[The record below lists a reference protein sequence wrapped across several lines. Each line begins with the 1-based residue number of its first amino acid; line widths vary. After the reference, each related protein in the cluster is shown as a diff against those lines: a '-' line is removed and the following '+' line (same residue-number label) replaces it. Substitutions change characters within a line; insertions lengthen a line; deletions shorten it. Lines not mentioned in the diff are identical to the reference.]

1 MNIET
6 ANRLY
11 ELRKQQGLSQEELAE
26 KLGVSRQAVSKWER
40 SEASPDTDNLI
51 ALAKIYGLTLD
62 ELVYGK
68 KDDQQSTEAESEVK
82 KDTEKVDIGPT
93 GIFVESADGDKVHIN
108 INGIK
113 VTADGKHHI
122 RINDDGQE
130 DEGDFDENNAPTTE
144 GEPETKKDT
153 DKVDIG
159 PNGIFVESSDGE
171 TVQINLRG
179 IKVTDGKH
187 HIHINDDDDDDDD
200 DDFDED
206 DVESIEKSGGKAKF
220 WLSLPYPIIC
230 TIAYILLGCFD
241 VLGGFGHSWIIFVT
255 IPIYYSIVHA
265 IAKKRFCDFAYPVFC
280 AFTFLYLGMYHGNW
294 HPSWVI
300 FITIPVY
307 YSIAGFLD
315 KRRKE
320 KENS

>member
-62 ELVYGK
+62 ELVYG
-68 KDDQQSTEAESEVK
+68 
-82 KDTEKVDIGPT
+82 EKAGEEKT
-93 GIFVESADGDKVHIN
+93 
-108 INGIK
+108 
-113 VTADGKHHI
+113 
-122 RINDDGQE
+122 
-130 DEGDFDENNAPTTE
+130 
-144 GEPETKKDT
+144 EPETEAKNDT

-159 PNGIFVESSDGE
+159 PNGIFVESSDGDK
-171 TVQINLRG
+171 VHINLRG
-179 IKVTDGKH
+179 IKITDGKH
-187 HIHINDDDDDDDD
+187 HIHINDDDDEKSKYDNSHVKIDLGGIKIGSSAELDLDDDD

-206 DVESIEKSGGKAKF
+206 DVESIKKSGGKAKF

-265 IAKKRFCDFAYPVFC
+265 ISKKRFCDFAYPVFC

>member
-11 ELRKQQGLSQEELAE
+11 ELRKQQDLSQEELAE

-62 ELVYGK
+62 ELVYG
-68 KDDQQSTEAESEVK
+68 
-82 KDTEKVDIGPT
+82 EKT
-93 GIFVESADGDKVHIN
+93 GEEK
-108 INGIK
+108 
-113 VTADGKHHI
+113 T
-122 RINDDGQE
+122 
-130 DEGDFDENNAPTTE
+130 
-144 GEPETKKDT
+144 EPETEAKNDT

-159 PNGIFVESSDGE
+159 PNGIFVESSDGDK
-171 TVQINLRG
+171 VQINLRG
-179 IKVTDGKH
+179 IKITDGKH

-307 YSIAGFLD
+307 YSIAGALD

>member
-1 MNIET
+1 MTIET

-11 ELRKQQGLSQEELAE
+11 ELRKEKGLSQEELAE

-51 ALAKIYGLTLD
+51 ALAKIYDLSLD

-68 KDDQQSTEAESEVK
+68 KNDEPSEPESEEK
-82 KDTEKVDIGPT
+82 KGTNKIDIGPT
-93 GIFVESADGDKVHIN
+93 GIFLESDDGDKMH
-108 INGIK
+108 
-113 VTADGKHHI
+113 
-122 RINDDGQE
+122 
-130 DEGDFDENNAPTTE
+130 
-144 GEPETKKDT
+144 
-153 DKVDIG
+153 
-159 PNGIFVESSDGE
+159 
-171 TVQINLRG
+171 INLRG
-179 IKVTDGKH
+179 IKVTEGKH
-187 HIHINDDDDDDDD
+187 IIHIDESSDDDDDDDD

-206 DVESIEKSGGKAKF
+206 DVESIKKSGGKAKF

-230 TIAYILLGCFD
+230 TITYILLGCFD

-320 KENS
+320 KESS